1 MCLGTLPARYGCLR
15 RMCALGRRTGRLV
28 RMNVLMYRLAV
39 FFMSGGAR
47 RRRYRLRMLRFSW
60 ERDARRR
67 AGRLRIQPLRQ
78 IRVSSQVWTGRLCC
92 VVRKRYRSWLCLQG
106 LFADSYCSEPEI
118 AIRRRIMREV
128 LEEMG
133 LVSVFHPRDSMRFRS
148 EVLRGSAT
156 LFDFEYDLEAEYFGI
171 IDCLKDPYRW
181 DDYHN
186 CATFLLASLSR
197 SLAASNLDYI
207 RSIWAR
213 AVCSFSRLPPS
224 ADLLLQATIPSGLTR
239 TAPLLSTPDS

>member
-1 MCLGTLPARYGCLR
+1 
-15 RMCALGRRTGRLV
+15 V
-28 RMNVLMYRLAV
+28 R
-39 FFMSGGAR
+39 
-47 RRRYRLRMLRFSW
+47 
-60 ERDARRR
+60 ER
-67 AGRLRIQPLRQ
+67 
-78 IRVSSQVWTGRLCC
+78 C
-92 VVRKRYRSWLCLQG
+92 RSWLCLQG

-133 LVSVFHPRDSMRFRS
+133 LVSVFHPRDSMCFRF